1 MSRYQITDIE
11 AMEALDSRGNPTI
24 AAEVV
29 LTSGVTGHAMVPS
42 GASTG
47 TREALELRDGAEN
60 RFGGK
65 GVTKAVE
72 NVENIIKPE
81 LIGKSVFNQLEI
93 DHELIEMDGTEDKSH
108 LGANAILAVSMAA
121 ARAAA
126 NESGVPLFHHLGGS
140 QGMTLPVPM
149 MNVLNGGVHA
159 DSGIS
164 LQEFMIVPVGATS
177 VSEAIRYCVEVYQNL
192 KKVLKKAE
200 QIISVGDEGGFA
212 PRLSSSEEA
221 IKVILEAIAVSDYEA
236 GKDLAIALDPAA
248 SEFYEDG
255 KYLFDGENKSTSE
268 MIDYYE
274 HLVDTYP
281 IVSIEDGLAEGDWG
295 GWKTMTD
302 KLGGKIQLVGDDIF
316 VTNTEIFQ
324 QGIEQGIANA
334 ILIKPNQIGTISE
347 TLKTIQVA
355 RENGYRAVISHRSGE
370 TEDTFI
376 ADLAVATDAGQIK
389 TGAPARSERVSK
401 YNRLMWIE
409 KQLGLV

>member
-1 MSRYQITDIE
+1 MSRYQITGIK
-11 AMEALDSRGNPTI
+11 AMEVLDSRGNPTI
-24 AAEVV
+24 AAEVE
-29 LTSGVTGHAMVPS
+29 LTSGVSGLAMVPS

-47 TREALELRDGAEN
+47 TREALELRDGDKN

-65 GVTKAVE
+65 GVRKAVE
-72 NVENIIKPE
+72 NVENIIKPK

-93 DHELIEMDGTEDKSH
+93 DHELIELDGTEDKSH

-126 NESGVPLFHHLGGS
+126 NESGLPLFHHLGGS

-164 LQEFMIVPVGATS
+164 LQEFMIVPVGAAS
-177 VSEAIRYCVEVYQNL
+177 VSEAIRYCAEVYQNL

-268 MIDYYE
+268 MIDYYD

-281 IVSIEDGLAEGDWG
+281 IVSIEDGLAEGDWD
-295 GWKTMTD
+295 GWKIMTGR
-302 KLGGKIQLVGDDIF
+302 LGGKIQLVGDDIF

-355 RENGYRAVISHRSGE
+355 RENGYRTVISHRSGE